1 MGVFKK
7 IIAGILAAVVAF
19 PVGFVAMF
27 LLMQALEDLL
37 GFSQMR
43 SYGIVAS
50 RFLTIGVVL
59 FLTVAWLVWRFTY
72 SRLIRA
78 NHK

>member
-43 SYGIVAS
+43 RYGIVAS

-59 FLTVAWLVWRFTY
+59 FLTVAGLVWRFTY
-72 SRLIRA
+72 SRLLRT